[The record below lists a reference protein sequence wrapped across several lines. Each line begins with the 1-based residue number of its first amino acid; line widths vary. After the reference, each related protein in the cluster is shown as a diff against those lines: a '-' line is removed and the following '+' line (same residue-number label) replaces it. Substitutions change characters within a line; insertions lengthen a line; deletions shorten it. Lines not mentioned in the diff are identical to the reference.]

1 MTVFDPTLGPTRVI
15 LSTLTPDAVQ
25 DRESKGLLIVDG
37 RRARSHYFDGR
48 FLAARDLIREQNYV
62 LTREADLAQSGGVGV
77 IEGLDVTQ
85 LGARGLRI
93 GAGQGITSAG
103 EVVSVAADTSFILDD
118 IVGLDRID
126 ASSGLVSLSDPVAPA
141 DRTGVF
147 VLLLRPV
154 EYATQA
160 ITKYPTAVGGKRS
173 TENGDIAEATALALI
188 PYTADALDDDPWRQ
202 RSRIARLAFLEQG
215 VRGIPAE
222 ALPLAMLRLDR
233 GVIRW
238 IDPYLVRRDMA
249 TAHEAVVGF
258 GLTPRAQREAHLLQ
272 YDRQLREIVTE
283 RRRSGSLRFAA
294 TEYFEVLPAAG
305 RMPAA
310 AIDPSDF
317 SQSYFPPSM
326 IVTLTIVPVD
336 ELPMLLEDSLLA
348 PPIPVA
354 GAADDLDFTAIQVLI
369 PAPREAL
376 RTQRPRSVKR
386 PRGAAALPA
395 ARRPLEILDRL
406 ALSGAAPIAA
416 LAPGDPLVAQWR
428 QMLAA
433 PADGLV
439 WFARRRTLSLTQ
451 RVAAPQNPAGPDE

>member
-336 ELPMLLEDSLLA
+336 
-348 PPIPVA
+348 
-354 GAADDLDFTAIQVLI
+354 LDFTAIQVLI

>member
-1 MTVFDPTLGPTRVI
+1 MELFDPTRGPARVSLET
-15 LSTLTPDAVQ
+15 LSADAVQ
-25 DRESKGLLIVDG
+25 ERESKGLLIVDG

-62 LTREADLAQSGGVGV
+62 LTREADVAEAGGVGV
-77 IEGLDVTQ
+77 IQGLDVTQ

-93 GAGQGITSAG
+93 AAGQGITSAG
-103 EVVSVAADTSFILDD
+103 ELVSVAADISFVLDD

-126 ASSGLVSLSDPVAPA
+126 ASSGLVSVSDPVAPA
-141 DRTGVF
+141 DRTGIF

-154 EYATQA
+154 EYSTHAVV
-160 ITKYPTAVGGKRS
+160 KYPTAVGGKRS
-173 TENGDIAEATALALI
+173 TENGDIAEATAVTLI
-188 PYTADALDDDPWRQ
+188 PYVSDGLDDDPWRQ
-202 RSRIARLAFLEQG
+202 RSRIARAAFLEQG
-215 VRGIPAE
+215 VKGIPAE

-238 IDPYLVRRDMA
+238 IDPYLVRRDVA

-283 RRRSGSLRFAA
+283 RRRSGSLRFPA

-317 SQSYFPPSM
+317 SQSYFPASM
-326 IVTLTIVPVD
+326 IVTLTIVPID
-336 ELPMLLEDSLLA
+336 ELPTLLEDSLLA

-354 GAADDLDFTAIQVLI
+354 GEPDDLDFTAIQVLI

-376 RTQRPRSVKR
+376 RSQRPRSVKR
-386 PRGAAALPA
+386 SRGALGLRA
-395 ARRPLEILDRL
+395 ARRPLEILDGL
-406 ALSGAAPIAA
+406 ALSGAPPSAT

-433 PADGLV
+433 PGDGLV

-451 RVAAPQNPAGPDE
+451 RVATPQNPAGPDE